1 MLEILLYA
9 IGVMYTPGPVNLLSL
24 GCGLNGQ
31 ASRGLMFCVGVG
43 LAMLLLFLLFGYTG
57 AWLLVPEYQRV
68 ISVLGSMYIL
78 WLAWKIGRSVLQG
91 GEAQVDQSG
100 HPQTERALSF
110 RAGLIMQLCNP
121 KAPLAVLPI
130 STVQFPAA
138 GIEGAGIFFWSL
150 LLGVLAFGAPAS
162 YMLMGARMGRVV
174 SSPAF
179 FRAFNAV
186 MSLML
191 VYVAVEIIYVQV
203 IEPLV

>member
-1 MLEILLYA
+1 MFEILVYA

-57 AWLLVPEYQRV
+57 AWLLVPEYQLV
-68 ISVLGSMYIL
+68 ISVLGAMYIL
-78 WLAWKIGRSVLQG
+78 WLAWKVGRSVLQG
-91 GEAQVDQSG
+91 GAVQVDQSG
-100 HPQTERALSF
+100 HSQTERTLSF
-110 RAGLIMQLCNP
+110 KAGLIMQLCNP

-138 GIEGAGIFFWSL
+138 GIEGAGILFWSL

-162 YMLMGARMGRVV
+162 YMLMGARMGRMV
-174 SSPAF
+174 SSPIF

-191 VYVAVEIIYVQV
+191 VYVAVEIIYGQV